1 VLCPACQQECSSET
15 VCPRC
20 GVSLLNA
27 GAQAK
32 PGDTFT
38 ATANDSATDRLK
50 SIFVIGA
57 AAAAWVLVVFL
68 AYVRTK
74 KWSGGAFNAESFGY
88 FIGSGL
94 TPVLVVAFVVWLVDR
109 SRKDKMSAAHKQLWM
124 ASLAL
129 GISLVSFAGSLRL
142 ATGFDK
148 SAANKQAG
156 HLMKQAAGKEA
167 VTADSEWYDGPTRQ
181 FFRDILAFNQE
192 YTSAVHA
199 IDQSSLPKLY
209 TPESYGTRA
218 GMQNTITV
226 LHALVGVDKKYESL
240 EPVLKKMEANIYASS
255 ASDYEKEEFLKGFR
269 GSTDKSLAPRRETFR
284 AEEEWMQSS
293 IELYEFTLAHF
304 GDYKVQGKKL
314 MFRVN
319 GSREQFQGLQSKSI
333 ALHKT
338 AIESKHKFD
347 AVRQDALSQSGVTP
361 ADLSS
366 PGSKEK

>member
-1 VLCPACQQECSSET
+1 MLCPACQQDCSSAT

-20 GVSLLNA
+20 GVSLLNP
-27 GAQAK
+27 GAQAQS
-32 PGDTFT
+32 GDPF
-38 ATANDSATDRLK
+38 APKANDSATDRLK

-57 AAAAWVLVVFL
+57 AAVAWVLVVFL

-88 FIGSGL
+88 FIGSVL

-142 ATGFDK
+142 TPDFDK
-148 SAANKQAG
+148 SAAKKQAG

-192 YTSAVHA
+192 YTSAVQS
-199 IDQSSLPKLY
+199 IDQSSVAKLY
-209 TPESYGTRA
+209 TPESYATRA
-218 GMQNTITV
+218 GMQATISR
-226 LHALVGVDKKYESL
+226 LHALLDVDKKYESMD
-240 EPVLKKMEANIYASS
+240 PVLKKMEVNISAAS
-255 ASDYEKEEFLKGFR
+255 ASDFEKEEFLKGFR
-269 GSTDKSLAPRRETFR
+269 SSTDKSLAPRRETFR

-293 IELYEFTLAHF
+293 IDLYEFTLAHF

-314 MFRVN
+314 MFRGN
-319 GSREQFQGLQSKSI
+319 GLIGQFQELQSKSI

-347 AVRQDALSQSGVTP
+347 AVRQNALSQSGVTP
-361 ADLSS
+361 ADLAS